1 MRWFISTAIS
11 LPANGDGYRVDAH
24 TSTPENP
31 YVHPELTEILAA
43 LPQRPENPYADIA
56 ALRTGFAALMAPLM
70 TAHDTRVTVR
80 RTSFPGPD
88 GNTVDVQVLRPA
100 GAEGV
105 LPGVLYLHGGGFA
118 YGELDGP
125 SPMARDACAAAGA
138 VVVNVHYRLAP
149 EHRYPA
155 GVEDCYAA
163 LEWMVASAAELGVD
177 TGRIAVTG
185 ASAGGGLS
193 AAVCLMARDRQ
204 GPRIAWQGL
213 LIPCLDDRDH
223 TASRRRITDR
233 RIINGRGIARTW
245 DTYLGPDRGPDVPA
259 YAAPARATDLAG
271 LPPAY
276 VLTCGLDPLR
286 DEGLDYAHRLMA
298 ADVPVEVKDVPGA
311 WHFFE
316 AYAPGSALARRTTT
330 HWLGALRNALT
341 PAAPAAEHPAATTAT
356 TAPAVPA

>member
-1 MRWFISTAIS
+1 M
-11 LPANGDGYRVDAH
+11 DAR
-24 TSTPENP
+24 TSPP
-31 YVHPELTEILAA
+31 RHPHVHPELAEILAA
-43 LPQRPENPYADIA
+43 LPARPENPYADVE
-56 ALRTGFAALMAPLM
+56 ALRAQFKALMAPRM
-70 TAHDTRVTVR
+70 PAHDPRVTIR
-80 RTSFPGPD
+80 RRSLPGPD
-88 GNTVDVQVLRPA
+88 GNTIDVQVLRPA
-100 GAEGV
+100 GAEGE

-163 LEWMVASAAELGVD
+163 LEWMAASAGELGID
-177 TGRIAVTG
+177 AERIAVTG
-185 ASAGGGLS
+185 ASAGGCLS

-204 GPRIAWQGL
+204 GPRIAFQGL
-213 LIPCLDDRDH
+213 LIPCLDDRDR
-223 TASRRRITDR
+223 TASRRRINDA
-233 RIINGRGIARTW
+233 RIIGGSGIRHTW

-259 YAAPARATDLAG
+259 YAAPARATDLCG

-286 DEGLDYAHRLMA
+286 DEGLDYARRLME
-298 ADVPVEVKDVPGA
+298 ADVPVEIKDVPGA

-316 AYAPGSALARRTTT
+316 GYAPESALARRTSA
-330 HWLGALRNALT
+330 HWLGALRTALT
-341 PAAPAAEHPAATTAT
+341 DGFGPRTGRPTG
-356 TAPAVPA
+356 